1 MAPVYQNFCRTTR
14 VLGGGPV
21 VYWKTHHKR
30 TVFFKK
36 LIGTDH
42 FYSCI
47 SFSVNVIYGKDCS
60 NALYKKRSIM
70 SAVFDLTNKY

>member
-1 MAPVYQNFCRTTR
+1 M
-14 VLGGGPV
+14 LGGGPV

-30 TVFFKK
+30 TVFKKK

-42 FYSCI
+42 FYAFMSL
-47 SFSVNVIYGKDCS
+47 SVYVMYCKDCS

-70 SAVFDLTNKY
+70 SAVFDFDG